1 MKIIGIGSAI
11 CLAFMATTLAAA
23 APKPAPGA
31 VPLASLTEDQ
41 AIDCM
46 FRMIR
51 LSNTSS
57 KAAKD
62 PAKSETDRK
71 TAEVVDDQ
79 AARGVSFYTGFL
91 YTRPWIANRSAQA
104 AKLFAGQ
111 GSEDANAASE
121 ITRTCLSRAMDAQ
134 GNLLAAA
141 LGQ

>member
-1 MKIIGIGSAI
+1 MKIIGIGSAV
-11 CLAFMATTLAAA
+11 CLAFMATTLGAA
-23 APKPAPGA
+23 APKPAPGV
-31 VPLASLTEDQ
+31 VPLANLTEDQ

-62 PAKSETDRK
+62 PAKNDADRK
-71 TAEVVDDQ
+71 TADVVDDQ

-121 ITRTCLSRAMDAQ
+121 VTLTCLSRAMDAQ

>member
-1 MKIIGIGSAI
+1 MKIIGIGSAV
-11 CLAFMATTLAAA
+11 CLALTATTLGAA
-23 APKPAPGA
+23 APKPAPGV

-57 KAAKD
+57 KAAKN
-62 PAKSETDRK
+62 PATSEADRK
-71 TAEVVDDQ
+71 TANTLDDQ

-91 YTRPWIANRSAQA
+91 YTRPWIADRSAQA
-104 AKLFAGQ
+104 GKLFAAQ
-111 GSEDANAASE
+111 GSEDANAGSE
-121 ITRTCLSRAMDAQ
+121 TTHACLARAMEAQ
-134 GNLLAAA
+134 ENVLAAA